1 MLLGVIVTNLQP
13 DKNLAI
19 LHTTYSNKE
28 SGFKA
33 QGILTHPLILS
44 LRTLI
49 HKDSE
54 NYNIDCF
61 CLSQSFL
68 FCKDLMSITS
78 FERLKATISFGDADI

>member
-1 MLLGVIVTNLQP
+1 MLLGVIVTDLQP

-33 QGILTHPLILS
+33 QGILTHPIILS
-44 LRTLI
+44 LGTPI
-49 HKDSE
+49 KKGAD
-54 NYNIDCF
+54 NFNINCF

-68 FCKDLMSITS
+68 FCKDLMGITS
-78 FERLKATISFGDADI
+78 FERLKATISLGDSDI